1 MEVFTLA
8 TLAALVW
15 KVVSIVKM
23 ATGKDYT
30 PVITQ
35 GLTWL
40 AGIIAVILA
49 AQTDVAESV
58 AVFGTTT
65 LGQLDG
71 WSQVLVGLTLSS
83 AGSVAYDYKK
93 AIDNT
98 DSASEPPL
106 MGGNGH

>member
-15 KVVSIVKM
+15 KVVSVIKL

-35 GLTWL
+35 CLTWV
-40 AGIIAVILA
+40 AGVIAVLLA
-49 AQTDVAESV
+49 AQTDVAETV
-58 AVFGTTT
+58 RVFGEMS

-83 AGSVAYDYKK
+83 VGSVAYDYKK
-93 AIDNT
+93 AFDNT

-106 MGGNGH
+106 GGGSP